1 MLQNTVYLGFI
12 GTLIVNCAMMQT
24 TEISEYQHLSCL
36 CNNAITAV
44 RLSKTSDKM
53 QRMVEQTGNAVV
65 IIVFGTIMHKRHFL
79 NAPKMQNIKN
89 ASFQGYWIIY

>member
-1 MLQNTVYLGFI
+1 
-12 GTLIVNCAMMQT
+12 MMQT

-53 QRMVEQTGNAVV
+53 QRVVEQTGNAVV
-65 IIVFGTIMHKRHFL
+65 IIVFGTIMHKRHFSMRQKCKIS
-79 NAPKMQNIKN
+79 KMLHFK
-89 ASFQGYWIIY
+89 FTG

>member
-1 MLQNTVYLGFI
+1 
-12 GTLIVNCAMMQT
+12 MQT

-53 QRMVEQTGNAVV
+53 QRVVEQTGNAVV
-65 IIVFGTIMHKRHFL
+65 IIVFGTVMHKGHF
-79 NAPKMQNIKN
+79 
-89 ASFQGYWIIY
+89 